1 MSQGPRWHIVFA
13 NSTDSLSKY
22 KSLANKDHI
31 CTSQFGIFCHKQLQ
45 FDFCILK
52 SLILASRTCRNQSL
66 SGREIQIGAIKT
78 IFSPLSS
85 FFGFRIIL
93 LGRFNGQGLPPAG
106 VEHLYRITK
115 GQTRDFFPLENKF
128 QVKNYFRWGVRE
140 GNRVPRSRNRFNV
153 LLIFA
158 NFPID
163 FHSSISIYRRW
174 RAKS

>member
-1 MSQGPRWHIVFA
+1 MGFFA
-13 NSTDSLSKY
+13 KNS
-22 KSLANKDHI
+22 
-31 CTSQFGIFCHKQLQ
+31 FGQLQ
-45 FDFCILK
+45 SDFCILK

-66 SGREIQIGAIKT
+66 SGHKVQIGAIKT

-128 QVKNYFRWGVRE
+128 QVKTTLDEEYVKVIVYQDRGT
-140 GNRVPRSRNRFNV
+140 V
-153 LLIFA
+153 LM
-158 NFPID
+158 
-163 FHSSISIYRRW
+163 YY
-174 RAKS
+174 